1 MALAAIG
8 AVLAFAII
16 CIALGWHRL
25 AGRRAGRDLVPSE
38 DKGEHLQLTSH
49 EENGEHQ
56 QLTKAAGTSIVPAA
70 GPPARLRVVLDV
82 QAVACEFI
90 VEVDPTA
97 LESIDALLEALSTA
111 ASNGLEMEVDL
122 FAEPVRI
129 ESLHEGGDATEL
141 EDDDDCRHF
150 MPGAEGVR
158 VTRETPA
165 TPLTLTDAT
174 LDVEPVAP
182 ASAPL
187 QPILLI

>member
-97 LESIDALLEALSTA
+97 LESIVSVPPRVH
-111 ASNGLEMEVDL
+111 SSCV
-122 FAEPVRI
+122 
-129 ESLHEGGDATEL
+129 
-141 EDDDDCRHF
+141 CRV
-150 MPGAEGVR
+150 AGVLISAP
-158 VTRETPA
+158 TWFSRETGMLCSLNA
-165 TPLTLTDAT
+165 SFCVLSAGC
-174 LDVEPVAP
+174 AP
-182 ASAPL
+182 RSAVHCRIQRARDGGGP
-187 QPILLI
+187 